1 MCGPKILTKSSRPE
15 AQSAETMD
23 PGKVARPGLSPK
35 GLISIHQCIMGL
47 IIMTANAVDFRDPH
61 GESPISAWGF
71 IVGFS
76 GLLGADVYQWWTAP
90 DDGVVLL
97 NIQLNAVALLLMVVG
112 GIGHIPEIE
121 TASAPWNG
129 LGMDCWLAGSMCL
142 TVSQFWKAYRAIKT
156 QTCLDE
162 FAAFLVEISAGTGAW
177 LFYVGCVMYD
187 SRMID
192 DFAIQINH
200 VWLIGCLLFTA
211 GPLYLIMTHFTWPYF
226 IAFLG
231 GMLFILGTIVEY
243 FTTWRWEPLLG
254 ASIYLVGC
262 LGFTYVDGLEF
273 CMIPSPSLAVWLNG
287 AMSVIGDL
295 MYTVGC
301 IGFLPIV
308 KHEWGNENSL
318 GWGGQ
323 FFSRLGIECF
333 IQGSIVIGVAQY
345 WKAWRLQSEMTTDR
359 LEYTS
364 VMGELIAA
372 FGAALIFSGAQFY
385 DANMVPIWW
394 HHIFFML
401 GCMML
406 TAAPMYLAFSEVVM
420 GDRIVV
426 SMH

>member
-1 MCGPKILTKSSRPE
+1 
-15 AQSAETMD
+15 
-23 PGKVARPGLSPK
+23 
-35 GLISIHQCIMGL
+35 
-47 IIMTANAVDFRDPH
+47 
-61 GESPISAWGF
+61 
-71 IVGFS
+71 
-76 GLLGADVYQWWTAP
+76 
-90 DDGVVLL
+90 
-97 NIQLNAVALLLMVVG
+97 
-112 GIGHIPEIE
+112 
-121 TASAPWNG
+121 
-129 LGMDCWLAGSMCL
+129 
-142 TVSQFWKAYRAIKT
+142 
-156 QTCLDE
+156 
-162 FAAFLVEISAGTGAW
+162 
-177 LFYVGCVMYD
+177 
-187 SRMID
+187 
-192 DFAIQINH
+192 
-200 VWLIGCLLFTA
+200 
-211 GPLYLIMTHFTWPYF
+211 
-226 IAFLG
+226 
-231 GMLFILGTIVEY
+231 
-243 FTTWRWEPLLG
+243 LLG

-406 TAAPMYLAFSEVVM
+406 TADPMYLAFSEVVM